1 VKVPVGEKFH
11 IGWRQLD
18 PERLNVGLD
27 RNIDH
32 SEAIRFSVDG
42 GFTWLT
48 SPFSGSAMIRPV
60 FSTSLDP
67 ILSINTLKT
76 EETVILYPNPTSQYL
91 TIGGDVKSETIE
103 VEIYDSFGRLI
114 MKSNEAQIDL
124 SEFRNGIYF
133 VRIPTISDKT
143 YKVIKQ

>member
-1 VKVPVGEKFH
+1 
-11 IGWRQLD
+11 
-18 PERLNVGLD
+18 
-27 RNIDH
+27 
-32 SEAIRFSVDG
+32 
-42 GFTWLT
+42 
-48 SPFSGSAMIRPV
+48 
-60 FSTSLDP
+60 LDP

-133 VRIPTISDKT
+133 VRIPSISDKT